1 MLWERVDNIYVRY
14 LLTVGHEKS
23 IEKLKI
29 ANNFFLFIDI
39 IPNGIFL
46 WNLMYFMTL
55 ILLLREEE
63 AALPGAGEGLALD
76 RREGAGLVRDA
87 DGPVLAVLNI

>member
-1 MLWERVDNIYVRY
+1 
-14 LLTVGHEKS
+14 
-23 IEKLKI
+23 
-29 ANNFFLFIDI
+29 
-39 IPNGIFL
+39 
-46 WNLMYFMTL
+46 MYFMTL

-76 RREGAGLVRDA
+76 RGECAGLVRDA

>member
-1 MLWERVDNIYVRY
+1 
-14 LLTVGHEKS
+14 
-23 IEKLKI
+23 
-29 ANNFFLFIDI
+29 
-39 IPNGIFL
+39 
-46 WNLMYFMTL
+46 MYFMTL